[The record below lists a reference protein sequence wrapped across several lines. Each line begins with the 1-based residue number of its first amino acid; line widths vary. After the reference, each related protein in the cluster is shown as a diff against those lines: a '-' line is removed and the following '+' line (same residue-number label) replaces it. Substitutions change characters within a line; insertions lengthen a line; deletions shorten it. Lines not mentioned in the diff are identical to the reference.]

1 MGLKATNY
9 LEAMNMVEKCRN
21 QRKLAKIAE
30 TTKFGNVWEAAVD
43 KITDQKILYRL
54 SLNQENISAACLAT
68 RKLTDQNQIAEIA
81 ANGQLDQDLRRIA
94 IEHLIDQNLVE
105 QIARSEPNDR
115 IRGTALACLSN
126 PSLQAQ
132 LAANDL
138 SRENRRWA
146 ASTLNDQ
153 GMLIYLASNDS
164 EADVRQIA
172 ISRISDDMTRARLA
186 LWDKAAKIEDREQAL
201 ELLKPDEAT
210 LEKLIVQYD
219 NYGFSGAALP
229 LIHDEDRL
237 MRIAQARIFA
247 SDAAIRRITDRKKLL
262 FLAADPE
269 TVFPAVEQ
277 IQKLKMLD
285 EEAIG
290 HVHSS
295 YPEENLKFEWEI
307 AAFLRRLEDA
317 SEGISKGSEVVDA
330 FLHQDVD
337 QLATLA
343 TPEAVEALVLL
354 LRAERFGRGRYRIGS
369 LCVTPLGERII
380 PALRQLWKAGNTEL
394 RQSIRKANGI
404 SFPQHHDNGA
414 KSLSCHWDVAP
425 VTLNFEY

>member
-1 MGLKATNY
+1 MGLKTTNY
-9 LEAMNMVEKCRN
+9 LESMKMVEKCRN

-30 TTKFGNVWEAAVD
+30 TTKFRNVWEAAVD
-43 KITDQKILYRL
+43 KITNQKILYRL
-54 SLNQENISAACLAT
+54 SLNRENTSAACRAV
-68 RKLTDQNQIAEIA
+68 RKLTDQAQFTEIA
-81 ANGQLDQDLRRIA
+81 VDAQLDQDLRRIA
-94 IEHLIDQNLVE
+94 ISYLSDQNLIE
-105 QIARSEPNDR
+105 QIARNEPNDR
-115 IRGTALACLSN
+115 IRGTALECLSD

-132 LAANDL
+132 LAANDS
-138 SRENRRWA
+138 SREIRRWA
-146 ASTLNDQ
+146 ATTLNDQ
-153 GMLIYLASNDS
+153 GMLIYLARNDP
-164 EADVRQIA
+164 EGDVRQIA
-172 ISRISDDMTRARLA
+172 ISRIQDDMTRASLA

-201 ELLKPDEAT
+201 GLLKPDEAA

-219 NYGFSGAALP
+219 SYGFSGAALP

-307 AAFLRRLEDA
+307 AVFLKEVEELPGGEEISEAFRDA
-317 SEGISKGSEVVDA
+317 DTEALTRIG
-330 FLHQDVD
+330 
-337 QLATLA
+337 
-343 TPEAVEALVLL
+343 TPKAVEALILL
-354 LRAERFGRGRYRIGS
+354 LRTQRFGRGRYRSGS
-369 LCVTPLGERII
+369 LSVTPLARKII
-380 PALRQLWKAGNTEL
+380 QTLFTLWRKNDTEL
-394 RQSIRKANGI
+394 RQAIRKANGI
-404 SFPQHHDNGA
+404 SFPQHMDNGA
-414 KSLSCHWDVAP
+414 NSSSCHWDDGP